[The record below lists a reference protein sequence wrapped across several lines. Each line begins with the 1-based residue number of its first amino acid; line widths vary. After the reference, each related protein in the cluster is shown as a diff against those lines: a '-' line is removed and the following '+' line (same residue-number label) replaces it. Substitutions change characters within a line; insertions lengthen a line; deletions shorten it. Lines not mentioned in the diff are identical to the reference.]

1 MNIEKFPAGP
11 LETNGYLVIKDGHC
25 LVIDP
30 SLDSFAIIAR
40 IKELDYSIDAILLT
54 HSHFDHYL
62 GIHEIMDEF
71 GELPIYLHDKEKP
84 IISDPE
90 KNGAS
95 WLGRTDGYTGKT
107 IMYLEGENQVA
118 DFKFEAIF
126 TPGHTPGGVSLLF
139 GNECFTGDTLFNN
152 SVGRSDF
159 GYSSTADLMN
169 AITDKLFL
177 LPGETIIWPGH
188 GFSSTIAHE
197 IANNPYVER

>member
-1 MNIEKFPAGP
+1 MNIERFPAGP
-11 LETNGYLVIKDGHC
+11 LDTNGYLISENEHC
-25 LVIDP
+25 LVVDP
-30 SLDSFAIIAR
+30 SLHSHAVIAR
-40 IKELDYSIDAILLT
+40 IKELSLTIDAILLT

-71 GELPIYLHDKEKP
+71 GELPLYLHDNEKT

-95 WLGRTDGYTGKT
+95 WLGRTDSYTGES

-118 DFKFEAIF
+118 DFNFKAIF

-139 GNECFTGDTLFNN
+139 GNDCLTGDTLFNN

-159 GYSSTADLMN
+159 DYSSTNDLMN
-169 AITDKLFL
+169 SITEKLFT
-177 LPGETIIWPGH
+177 LPGATVIWPGH
-188 GFSSTIAHE
+188 GFSSTIALE